1 MDGRLQ
7 TRGKMQTEVTA
18 RPGIFKNA
26 DCRLQTFKFACMWC
40 YYHYQLVQFN
50 CHESQCAPVSLNI
63 TQDDPINA
71 PVISQ

>member
-18 RPGIFKNA
+18 DQGFLKM
-26 DCRLQTFKFACMWC
+26 QTACMWC
-40 YYHYQLVQFN
+40 YYHYQLLQFN